1 MKRKGIKFTYKTLRT
16 FLKSVY
22 FSRILWY
29 NKKNKKKE
37 LIRMDRTKIL
47 GLIKSLAKSQG
58 FYGRLLESINE
69 NPEILDHLEQQ
80 NFKEE
85 LDLILYL
92 EQ

>member
-1 MKRKGIKFTYKTLRT
+1 
-16 FLKSVY
+16 
-22 FSRILWY
+22 
-29 NKKNKKKE
+29 
-37 LIRMDRTKIL
+37 MDRTKIL
-47 GLIKSLAKSQG
+47 ELIKGLAKSQG

-69 NPEILDHLEQQ
+69 NPKILDHLEQQ

>member
-1 MKRKGIKFTYKTLRT
+1 
-16 FLKSVY
+16 
-22 FSRILWY
+22 
-29 NKKNKKKE
+29 
-37 LIRMDRTKIL
+37 MDRTKIL
-47 GLIKSLAKSQG
+47 ELIKGLAKSQG

-69 NPEILDHLEQQ
+69 NPKISDHLEQQ